1 MAEVVLRW
9 RGARPARQP
18 DRNPQFAGPEFGSVD
33 LRALPP
39 DPRLAALLP
48 PRLALDEG
56 LLPWRRIGAETV
68 VLSADP
74 SAALSHLPGLEAFL
88 GPVRLA
94 RAEPRALRVAL
105 SRLVG
110 RPLAAQAERR
120 LPAQASCRSLPGR
133 RLSLLGGICAALA
146 LLATLLAPLALFAG
160 LAALGALVLLLS
172 AGLRLAAVTALL
184 RRDRSDEGAE
194 VFPARL
200 PVVSLM
206 IPLYREPEVG
216 GTILARIA
224 ALDYP
229 RELLDL
235 CLVLEDDDDLTRR
248 AIAAAV
254 LPAWAQVV
262 VVPEGTIRTKP
273 RALNYALDAA
283 RGSVI
288 GLYDAEDIPAPDHLR
303 RVASTFARRGPRTAC
318 LQGAL
323 DYFNADRN
331 WMARCFTLE
340 YASWFRVLLPGLERL
355 GFALPLGGTTLF
367 LRREALEAVGG
378 WDAHNVTEDADL
390 GIRLARHG
398 YRTEMIPIATLEEA
412 NARPWPWVRQ
422 RSRWLKG
429 YAVTWAVHMRDPL
442 RLWREL
448 GPRRFWGFQVMFL
461 GTLLQ
466 FALAPVLWSFWLVT
480 LGLTHPLAPL
490 LGPGPLLALSFLFLA
505 AQALDIACAWMG
517 ARRAGKERL
526 AVWAPTLILY
536 FPLATLALYRALWEV
551 VRHPY
556 RWDKT
561 THGIDLPTDRRGAV
575 NPPPAPSLRRAA
587 AAS

>member
-1 MAEVVLRW
+1 MSEVVLRW
-9 RGARPARQP
+9 RGAEPRRRPDP
-18 DRNPQFAGPEFGSVD
+18 TPEFGTVD
-33 LRALPP
+33 VAALPP

-48 PRLALDEG
+48 ARLALDEG
-56 LLPWRRIGAETV
+56 VLPWRRIGTETV

-74 SAALSHLPGLEAFL
+74 ASALSCLPALEAAL
-88 GPVRLA
+88 GPVRFA
-94 RAEPRALRVAL
+94 RAEPRALRAAL
-105 SRLVG
+105 SRLIG
-110 RPLAAQAERR
+110 RPHAARAERR

-133 RLSLLGGICAALA
+133 RLSLAGGLGAALA
-146 LLATLLAPLALFAG
+146 LLAAVLAPLAV
-160 LAALGALVLLLS
+160 LAALAAIGSLVLLLS
-172 AGLRLAAVTALL
+172 AGLRLAAIAALL
-184 RRDRSDEGAE
+184 RRDRRDEGAE
-194 VFPARL
+194 VLPARL
-200 PVVSLM
+200 PVISLL
-206 IPLYREPEVG
+206 IPLYREPEIG
-216 GTILARIA
+216 GTILSRIA

-235 CLVLEDDDDLTRR
+235 CLILEDDDELTRR
-248 AIAAAV
+248 AVAAATM
-254 LPAWAQVV
+254 PPWAQVI

-273 RALNYALDAA
+273 RALNYALDTA

-288 GLYDAEDIPAPDHLR
+288 GIYDAEDLPAPDHLR
-303 RVASTFARRGPRTAC
+303 RVAGAFARRGPRTAC

-323 DYFNADRN
+323 DYFNTDRN

-355 GFALPLGGTTLF
+355 GLALPLGGTTLF

-398 YRTEMIPIATLEEA
+398 YLTEMIPIVTQEEA

-429 YAVTWAVHMRDPL
+429 YAVTWAVHMRDPI
-442 RLWREL
+442 RLWRDL
-448 GPRRFWGFQVMFL
+448 GPRRFWGFQLMFL
-461 GTLLQ
+461 GTLVQ
-466 FALAPVLWSFWLVT
+466 FALAPVLWSFWLASV
-480 LGLTHPLAPL
+480 GLVHPLAPL
-490 LGPGPLLALSFLFLA
+490 LGPGLMTALLILFLG
-505 AQALDIACAWMG
+505 AQAIDIACAWMG

-526 AVWAPTLILY
+526 AAWAPTLILY
-536 FPLATLALYRALWEV
+536 FPLATLALGRAMWEV

-561 THGIDLPTDRRGAV
+561 THGIHL
-575 NPPPAPSLRRAA
+575 PPARRRTITLPLVPSRRRAA